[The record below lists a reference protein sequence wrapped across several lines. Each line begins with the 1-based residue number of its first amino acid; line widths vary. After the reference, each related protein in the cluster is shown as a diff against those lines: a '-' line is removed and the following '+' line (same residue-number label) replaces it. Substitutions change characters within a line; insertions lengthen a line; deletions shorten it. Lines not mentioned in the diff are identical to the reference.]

1 METFY
6 DAIKDISGKKPKM
19 APPLNHNLIINAL
32 KQSMF
37 SGKLMFYDRVEST
50 NDLAKAMALEGAENG
65 TVIIAEEQTSGRG
78 RMGRKWLSPPS
89 SNLLFS
95 LLLRPDLYTE
105 KVFTLTMLL
114 ALSTVEA
121 VETQTGVNAMIK
133 WPNDIYVQDRKLA
146 GILTEFSVTGNRLN
160 HVILGIGI
168 NVNWDPEEAT
178 DSHMLY
184 PATSLMREAGH
195 TVSREFLLINI
206 LSAYETHYMDV
217 SRNGPARV
225 QELWNKRSMLTGR
238 NVSVE
243 ISNNEVINGTAIGI
257 DEKGALLVSDIN
269 GQTHTILNGDVHIK
283 NVT

>member
-6 DAIKDISGKKPKM
+6 DAIKDISGKKPQM

>member
-160 HVILGIGI
+160 HVVLGIGI
-168 NVNWDPEEAT
+168 NVNWNPEEAI

-257 DEKGALLVSDIN
+257 DEKGALLVSDIK

>member
-6 DAIKDISGKKPKM
+6 DAIKDISGKKPQM

-37 SGKLMFYDRVEST
+37 SGKLMFHDRVEST

-146 GILTEFSVTGNRLN
+146 GILTEFSVTGNRLS

-178 DSHMLY
+178 GSHMLY

-257 DEKGALLVSDIN
+257 DEKGALLVSDIK

>member
-19 APPLNHNLIINAL
+19 ATPLNHNLIINAL
-32 KQSMF
+32 KQSVF
-37 SGKLMFYDRVEST
+37 SRKLMFYDRVEST

-160 HVILGIGI
+160 HVVLGIGI
-168 NVNWDPEEAT
+168 NVNWNPEEAI

-257 DEKGALLVSDIN
+257 DEKGALLVSDIK